1 MKSMEKGDI
10 LALLGQLPGYKWNC
24 ESDYVE
30 EPISDPFGSGS
41 ECWRYTVIDEGN
53 ICVQKLCD
61 GQEMG
66 IPKVGSL
73 RQLLWNKLPL
83 KNVCEI
89 YSQQYNEW
97 KKQNNGVPFIPTDI
111 ISDGGEDPVKSDD
124 FIRSFWS
131 GTGSVLQLVMAD
143 YGMGKSSFCH
153 GVRMLAAEELQVSFL
168 NGFASFPFVF
178 DLNEFRNQDLDEFIQ
193 NQLIVRYKLSIPFRA
208 FEKLCRDGIFS
219 VALDAWDQM
228 HDTPYAGQ
236 VNKDIAQFS
245 MLWHDQGRVL
255 ITCRRTFYQNQLHMK
270 RENPLSG
277 SPMKLARP
285 YTLCGFDLDSV
296 RRYIDGTEAPFPR
309 NAAWLENS
317 WRQNRELLE
326 RPLNLLLLA
335 KHFDAVKVQY
345 DLEREKVDAN
355 QLFEVILQKWQEK
368 YHIESALQKLVMCTL
383 SSGLNRNVRE
393 DQYLAWIEEDTWEQT
408 RAAFAELDFVKYE
421 ENSIEF
427 RLAAY
432 QEYLWAYFV
441 MQELNKK
448 QLCSRNTLV
457 NRYLLLPEV
466 RAWIVKKLSKE
477 ENDCLQWQL
486 ANLAYK
492 LKEDIG
498 YSGANALT
506 LLGTLNRIPYYKA
519 QFSQQKLDNRQ
530 LQGADLRGLN
540 LSGLSFRNSNLT
552 RANLSYTKLDNT
564 DFYGAD
570 LTELV
575 MDEYG
580 SLQKCAFL
588 YQKRGPCV
596 VAGTGSGG
604 VLTFRISERKT
615 DLDTLANDMIRDIA
629 ADSAGVYTAS
639 SDGLVGYI
647 DQDGRLL
654 NAYIAANGLQS
665 ITPGTEG
672 AVYIGA
678 DHAGLHHYNWRLGNK
693 AQIKV
698 LDLQDQPAPITTVAA
713 VHYYSS
719 GKERYIAYLAEQK
732 KQLILLE
739 LKKSTEGKIEGIGEL
754 KDTGLSF
761 EDFCIADS
769 KLIYAVKRRGIYFC
783 AIEWFFGK
791 MDQNSLLAEK
801 QNLLKTDN
809 PVELA
814 WAKEIQTVF
823 VLEKANMAEAVTV
836 IETTDTAPAGH
847 ARYINWRLHDYN
859 YAPKAESING
869 FCVSDDGQYIAI
881 AGERLA
887 VFAWS
892 EEDELYNLIQEPIE
906 AKISCEGAIFERCEG
921 LSNRML
927 QILQKRGAKA

>member
-1 MKSMEKGDI
+1 MEKSDI
-10 LALLGQLPGYKWNC
+10 LALLKQLPGHKWNHDN
-24 ESDYVE
+24 DYVE
-30 EPISDPFGSGS
+30 ESISHPFGSGA
-41 ECWRYTVIDEGN
+41 ECWRYTVVDEGN
-53 ICVQKLCD
+53 ICVIKICA
-61 GQEMG
+61 GQYLGE
-66 IPKVGSL
+66 PQFGSL

-111 ISDGGEDPVKSDD
+111 ISDGDEAPMKSDD

-153 GVRMLAAEELQVSFL
+153 GVRILAAEKLKDSFL
-168 NGFASFPFVF
+168 NGSASFPFVF

-193 NQLIVRYKLSIPFRA
+193 NQLIVRYKLSIPFES

-219 VALDAWDQM
+219 VVLDAWDQM
-228 HDTPYAGQ
+228 HDTPYANQ
-236 VNKDIAQFS
+236 VNKDIDQFS
-245 MLWHDQGRVL
+245 MLWRDQGRVL

-285 YTLCGFDLDSV
+285 YTLCGFDLNSV

-309 NAAWLENS
+309 DAAWLENS
-317 WRQNRELLE
+317 WQQNRELLE

-335 KHFDAVKVQY
+335 KHFDAVKEQY
-345 DLEREKVDAN
+345 DLERDKVDAY

-368 YHIESALQKLVMCTL
+368 YRIESALQKLVMCTL
-383 SSGLNRNVRE
+383 HSGLNRSVRK
-393 DQYLAWIEEDTWEQT
+393 DQYLPWIKEDAREQT
-408 RAAFAELDFVKYE
+408 LEALDELDFVRCDKK
-421 ENSIEF
+421 SIEF

-432 QEYLWAYFV
+432 QEFLWAHFV
-441 MQELNKK
+441 LQELNQK
-448 QLCSRNTLV
+448 QLCKRNALV

-466 RAWIVKKLSKE
+466 RTWIVKILSKE
-477 ENDCLQWQL
+477 ENDCLQKQL
-486 ANLAYK
+486 DLLPYK
-492 LKEDIG
+492 IKEEAG

-506 LLGTLNRIPYYKA
+506 LLGDLNRIPYYKE
-519 QFSQQKLDNRQ
+519 QLSRQKLDNRP

-540 LSGLSFRNSNLT
+540 LSRLSFRNSNLS

-588 YQKRGPCV
+588 YQNVGPCV

-604 VLTFRISERKT
+604 VLTFRFLDRKAN
-615 DLDTLANDMIRDIA
+615 LDTLANDSIRDIA

-639 SDGLVGYI
+639 SDGQVGYI
-647 DQDGRLL
+647 DQKGRLR

-678 DHAGLHHYNWRLGNK
+678 DHAGLHHYSWKLGNK
-693 AQIKV
+693 EEIKV
-698 LDLQDQPAPITTVAA
+698 LDLQGQPVRVTTVAA
-713 VHYYSS
+713 VQYYSS
-719 GKERYIAYLAEQK
+719 RQGRYIAYLANQK

-739 LKKSTEGKIEGIGEL
+739 LRKPTEGNIVGIGDL
-754 KDTGLSF
+754 NDVMLSF

-769 KLIYAVKRRGIYFC
+769 NLIYSVKRRGVYFRS
-783 AIEWFFGK
+783 IELFFDKIEQG
-791 MDQNSLLAEK
+791 SLLDK
-801 QNLLKTDN
+801 KWNLLETDN

-814 WAKEIQTVF
+814 WAKEKQTVF
-823 VLEKANMAEAVTV
+823 VLEKDNMAEVVTL
-836 IETTDTAPAGH
+836 IETTDTAPTKY
-847 ARYINWRLHDYN
+847 ARYINWRLHDHN

-869 FCVSDDGQYIAI
+869 FCVSDDGQYIAV

-892 EEDELYNLIQEPIE
+892 EEDELYNLVQDPIE
-906 AKISCEGAIFERCEG
+906 AKISCSDANFEKCEG
-921 LSNRML
+921 LDDSKRRML
-927 QILQKRGAKA
+927 QERGAKA

>member
-1 MKSMEKGDI
+1 MEKSDI
-10 LALLGQLPGYKWNC
+10 LALLGQLPGYEWNC
-24 ESDYVE
+24 ESDYVK
-30 EPISDPFGSGS
+30 EPISDPFGSCA
-41 ECWRYTVIDEGN
+41 ECWRYTIMDEGN
-53 ICVQKLCD
+53 ICVQKMCD

-66 IPKVGSL
+66 KPKVGSL
-73 RQLLWNKLPL
+73 RQFLWNKLPL
-83 KNVCEI
+83 KNICEI

-97 KKQNNGVPFIPTDI
+97 EKQNNAVPFIPTDI
-111 ISDGGEDPVKSDD
+111 ISDGDEAPVKSDD

-131 GTGSVLQLVMAD
+131 GTGSILQLVMAD

-153 GVRMLAAEELQVSFL
+153 GVRMLAAEELQASFL
-168 NGFASFPFVF
+168 NGSASFPFVF

-219 VALDAWDQM
+219 VVLDAWDQM
-228 HDTPYAGQ
+228 HNTPYADQ

-245 MLWHDQGRVL
+245 MLWRDQGRVL

-270 RENPLSG
+270 RENPLDG

-285 YTLCGFDLDSV
+285 YTLGGFDLNSV
-296 RRYIDGTEAPFPR
+296 RRYIGGTAAPFPR
-309 NAAWLENS
+309 DAAWLESS

-335 KHFDAVKVQY
+335 KHFDSVKAQY
-345 DLEREKVDAN
+345 DLERDKVDAY
-355 QLFEVILQKWQEK
+355 QLFEMILQKWQEK

-393 DQYLAWIEEDTWEQT
+393 DQYLAWIEEDAWEQT
-408 RAAFAELDFVKYE
+408 RAALAELDFVKYE

-432 QEYLWAYFV
+432 QEFLWAYFV
-441 MQELNKK
+441 TQELNKK
-448 QLCSRNTLV
+448 QLCSSDTLV

-477 ENDCLQWQL
+477 ENNCLQKQL
-486 ANLAYK
+486 DLIPYK

-506 LLGTLNRIPYYKA
+506 LLGDLNRIPYYKA
-519 QFSQQKLDNRQ
+519 QLSRQRLDNRA

-564 DFYGAD
+564 DFYNTD
-570 LTELV
+570 LAELV
-575 MDEYG
+575 LDEYG

-588 YQKRGPCV
+588 YQNVSPCV
-596 VAGTGSGG
+596 VAGTESGG
-604 VLTFRISERKT
+604 VLTFRVAENQT
-615 DLDTLANDMIRDIA
+615 DLDTLANDSIRDIA

-639 SDGLVGYI
+639 SDGMVGYI
-647 DQDGRLL
+647 DQKGRLR

-678 DHAGLHHYNWRLGNK
+678 DHAGLHHYSWKLGNK
-693 AQIKV
+693 EEIKV
-698 LDLQDQPAPITTVAA
+698 LDLQGQPVPVTTVVA
-713 VHYYSS
+713 VQYYSS
-719 GKERYIAYLAEQK
+719 GKERYIAYLADQK

-739 LKKSTEGKIEGIGEL
+739 LGKPTEGNIVGIGDL
-754 KDTGLSF
+754 KDAGLSF

-769 KLIYAVKRRGIYFC
+769 NLIYAVKRRGVYFRP
-783 AIEWFFGK
+783 IELFFGK
-791 MDQNSLLAEK
+791 MEQDSLLDK
-801 QNLLKTDN
+801 KRNLLETDN

-814 WAKEIQTVF
+814 WAKEMQAVF
-823 VLEKANMAEAVTV
+823 VLEKATMAEAVMV
-836 IETTDTAPAGH
+836 IEPTNAAPT
-847 ARYINWRLHDYN
+847 RYSRDINWKLRDHN
-859 YAPKAESING
+859 YAPNVESING

-892 EEDELYNLIQEPIE
+892 EEDEFYNLVQEPIE
-906 AKISCEGAIFERCEG
+906 AKISCIGAKFEKCEG
-921 LSNRML
+921 LDNSRLRML
-927 QILQKRGAKA
+927 QERGAKV

>member
-1 MKSMEKGDI
+1 MEKTEI
-10 LALLGQLPGYKWNC
+10 LALLGQLPGYEWNR

-30 EPISDPFGSGS
+30 EPISDPFGSGT

-53 ICVQKLCD
+53 ICVQKMCD
-61 GQEMG
+61 GQKMG
-66 IPKVGSL
+66 KPKVGSL

-97 KKQNNGVPFIPTDI
+97 KKQNNGIPFIPTDI
-111 ISDGGEDPVKSDD
+111 ISDGDEAPVKSDD

-131 GTGSVLQLVMAD
+131 ETGSVLQLVMAD

-153 GVRMLAAEELQVSFL
+153 GVRMLAAEELQASFL
-168 NGFASFPFVF
+168 NGSASFPFVF

-193 NQLIVRYKLSIPFRA
+193 NQLIVRYRLSIPFRA

-219 VALDAWDQM
+219 VVLDAWDQM
-228 HDTPYAGQ
+228 HDTPYVDQ
-236 VNKDIAQFS
+236 VNKDIARFS
-245 MLWHDQGRVL
+245 MLWRDQGRVL

-285 YTLCGFDLDSV
+285 YTLCGFDTDSV
-296 RRYIDGTEAPFPR
+296 RRYVDSTEAPFPR
-309 NAAWLENS
+309 DAAWLENS

-326 RPLNLLLLA
+326 RPLNLLLLT
-335 KHFDAVKVQY
+335 KHFDAVKEQY
-345 DLEREKVDAN
+345 DLERDKVDAN
-355 QLFEVILQKWQEK
+355 QLFEVILHKWQEK

-393 DQYLAWIEEDTWEQT
+393 DQYLAWIEEDAWEQT
-408 RAAFAELDFVKYE
+408 HAALAELDFVKYE

-432 QEYLWAYFV
+432 QEFLWAHFV
-441 MQELNKK
+441 LQELNQR
-448 QLCSRNTLV
+448 QLCKRNALV

-466 RAWIVKKLSKE
+466 RAWIVKTLSKA
-477 ENDCLQWQL
+477 ENDCLQRQL
-486 ANLAYK
+486 NLLPYK
-492 LKEDIG
+492 IKEDVG

-506 LLGTLNRIPYYKA
+506 LLGDLNRIPYYKE
-519 QFSQQKLDNRQ
+519 QLSQQKLDNRP

-540 LSGLSFRNSNLT
+540 LSGLSFRNSNLS

-588 YQKRGPCV
+588 YQNVNPCV

-604 VLTFRISERKT
+604 VLTFRISDRKA
-615 DLDTLANDMIRDIA
+615 DLDTLANDSIRDIA

-647 DQDGRLL
+647 DQKGRLR

-665 ITPGTEG
+665 ITPSTEG
-672 AVYIGA
+672 DVYIGA
-678 DHAGLHHYNWRLGNK
+678 DHAGLHHYSWKLGNK
-693 AQIKV
+693 EQIKV
-698 LDLQDQPAPITTVAA
+698 LDLQGQPVPVTTVAA
-713 VHYYSS
+713 VQYYSS
-719 GKERYIAYLAEQK
+719 GKERYIAYLADQK

-739 LKKSTEGKIEGIGEL
+739 LGKPTEGNIVGIGDL
-754 KDTGLSF
+754 RDAGLSF

-769 KLIYAVKRRGIYFC
+769 NLIYAVKRRGVYFRS
-783 AIEWFFGK
+783 IELFLDK
-791 MDQNSLLAEK
+791 MEQGCLLDKKRSLLE
-801 QNLLKTDN
+801 TDN

-814 WAKEIQTVF
+814 WAKEMQAVF
-823 VLEKANMAEAVTV
+823 VLEKANMVETVAVIKPANAE
-836 IETTDTAPAGH
+836 PAGH
-847 ARYINWRLHDYN
+847 SRDINWKLRDRN
-859 YAPKAESING
+859 YAPNVESING

-892 EEDELYNLIQEPIE
+892 EGDELYNLVQEPIE
-906 AKISCEGAIFERCEG
+906 AKISCEGANFERCEG

-927 QILQKRGAKA
+927 QILQERGAEA